1 LAQSTPKIVGRLCQT
16 PVQLGRLQKQV
27 DNAANAI
34 LTAESRRNQFA
45 QRIKE
50 LIATA
55 GTLWGRSNDEFSPG
69 ISPAYSLVEA
79 YGNVVALENA
89 LADFSRIKPQLVANL
104 DAAKEQLAEFS
115 KRATK

>member
-1 LAQSTPKIVGRLCQT
+1 MSNTNTIDADVKRQHAEIDAAAAKQKEHQL
-16 PVQLGRLQKQV
+16 QLGRLQKQV

-55 GTLWGRSNDEFSPG
+55 EGLWGRSNNEFSPG
-69 ISPAYSLVEA
+69 ISPAHSLVEA
-79 YGNVVALENA
+79 YGNVAALENA
-89 LADFSRIKPQLVANL
+89 LADFSRI
-104 DAAKEQLAEFS
+104 
-115 KRATK
+115 